1 MHSFAT
7 NLRTTAGWPALFLL
21 AALAMPFA
29 SRATG
34 GALVLQSGSERL
46 PAATLDMDLEMVVRG
61 PLARVRL
68 TQHFRNDSNDWMEG
82 VYEFPLPD
90 EAAVDGL
97 EMRIGDR
104 VIQGE
109 VREKNEAKRV
119 YREAKESGRH
129 ASLVTQ
135 QSPDLFTTK
144 AANIPPGETIEVT
157 LTYVQPATWR
167 DGAFTLRFPMTY
179 TPRFDPHRGER
190 SEASP
195 ASAKSAEPANNPAPR
210 LALDVWMDPGVPLD
224 ELKSLYQPVKIGER
238 QGWKHLTLDKGTV
251 SADRD
256 FVLRWRPHAGGQPR
270 VAAFSETS
278 GGESFAMLMLVPPDP
293 AQLDPTPRDV
303 TFVIDTSGSM
313 HGASIEQAVT
323 ALADALGRLGDR
335 DRFNVIRFSD
345 RTEGLFPYPVPANA
359 NNINQAVRWVSG
371 LKAEGGT
378 VMAPALKAALAGST
392 PHGWLRQVVFITDG
406 AVGNERELF
415 GLIHRNLGEAR
426 LFTVGIG
433 AAPNA
438 WFMREAARFGR
449 GSYTYIADLKEV
461 DQRMDALFDRLSHPA
476 MQDLCVDWPVS
487 AEQYPNPLPDLYA
500 GEPLVVYA
508 RLATLDG
515 GVGVC
520 GKRIDID
527 WREHAD
533 LSASQRQA
541 GIAKLWARK
550 KVESLMD
557 ARVRG
562 ADPEEVRKAVLA
574 VALKHQLMSPY
585 TALVAV
591 DRTPARTAEALKQRR
606 LAGAA
611 PAGWTR
617 TTGLPQT
624 GLGIPLHALLGLLGL
639 LLALAA
645 WRLGRET

>member
-1 MHSFAT
+1 MQPTATTTHSARNFA
-7 NLRTTAGWPALFLL
+7 ALLLL
-21 AALAMPFA
+21 AALALPLVGQA
-29 SRATG
+29 AG
-34 GALVLQSGSERL
+34 GALVLENGSGRL
-46 PAATLDMDLEMVVRG
+46 PAASLDMDLEMVVRG

-109 VREKNEAKRV
+109 VREKQEAKRI
-119 YREAKESGRH
+119 YRDAKNSGHH

-135 QSPDLFTTK
+135 VSPDLFTTR

-157 LTYVQPATWR
+157 LTYVQPASWR
-167 DGAFTLRFPMTY
+167 DGAFTLRFPMTF
-179 TPRFDPHRGER
+179 TPRFDPHGGGGDEVAKVL
-190 SEASP
+190 SSAAP
-195 ASAKSAEPANNPAPR
+195 AGNPAPN

-224 ELKSLYQPVKIGER
+224 ELKSLYHPVKISDQ
-238 QGWKHLTLDKGTV
+238 QGWKHLTLDRGTV
-251 SADRD
+251 PADRD
-256 FVLRWRPHAGGQPR
+256 FVLRWRPHAGGKPR
-270 VAAFSETS
+270 VAAFSEIS
-278 GGESFAMLMLVPPDP
+278 GDESFAMLMLVPPDP
-293 AQLDPTPRDV
+293 VQLDATPRDV

-323 ALADALGRLGDR
+323 ALADALDRLNPR

-345 RTEGLFPYPVPANA
+345 RTEGLFPYPVPADT
-359 NNINQAVRWVSG
+359 NNINRAVRWVSG
-371 LKAEGGT
+371 LEAQGGT
-378 VMAPALKAALAGST
+378 VMAPALKAALAGDT

-449 GSYTYIADLKEV
+449 GSYTYIADLEEV
-461 DQRMDALFDRLSHPA
+461 DRRMDALFDRLSHPA

-533 LSASQRQA
+533 LSASHRQA

-550 KVESLMD
+550 KIESLMD

-562 ADPEEVRKAVLA
+562 ADPGEVRDAVLA

-591 DRTPARTAEALKQRR
+591 DKTPARTAQALKQRR
-606 LAGAA
+606 LAGGA

-645 WRLGRET
+645 WRLGREA